1 VVAFREQLMDDWQW
15 RVRIDADTDPPSTL
29 GAGFL
34 IDPQRVLTCAHL
46 VIGLTSVRVSLPGG
60 PVGLRAVVVPL
71 TGWAQ
76 LGDHG
81 DIALLRLEAPAAVSP
96 ARFAQPEGTYWAGEL
111 RARGFRLGFEQTGS
125 YVTLRTAPD
134 MTLAREWWQLDVD
147 QDRPERLAAGFSG
160 AAVYLAETGE
170 VIGMVSDADLDSD
183 GRMGRMLPLAA
194 LRRHW
199 EDLDDLLPLP
209 WLTTTERRELRE
221 IVRDATAPAQQ
232 AYTEAFPGSGPLPEF
247 WSLWDAI
254 RYVAEER
261 FEEDRLARF
270 VAKLAHY
277 LPRIA
282 TDRLSAWSRRA
293 LGAEITMP
301 TGGGTQIP
309 ASVIIRLERR
319 THGDTYELTLSSL
332 INGIPGHTTPPVEVP
347 AAQVREKVETSL
359 PALVRDMLG
368 YDWMIEFA
376 LPESWLYKAV
386 EEWRAGGTPML
397 AYPVVVRDVERLKPA
412 FRQDRA
418 IQRWATLRERALTQP
433 EPVRC
438 TDNRTKDQYFYWLT
452 AREDVCVLVHSQ
464 RPKPSHLTS
473 ALNAGI
479 PVMVWP
485 RSACPD
491 PVHSEC
497 AGARLG
503 KELVALVADAHP
515 DELPK
520 LVKKL
525 RAQARSQPN
534 DQPHCGR
541 RLTLF
546 WDDPA
551 RLPDPPL
558 MMAP

>member
-1 VVAFREQLMDDWQW
+1 MNGWQW
-15 RVRIDADTDPPSTL
+15 RARIDTDTDPSSTL

-34 IDPQRVLTCAHL
+34 IDSQRVLTCAHL
-46 VIGLTSVRVSLPGG
+46 VTGLTSVRVSFPGG
-60 PVGLRAVVVPL
+60 PERLRGAVVPL
-71 TGWAQ
+71 TSWAQ
-76 LGDHG
+76 LGDYG
-81 DIALLRLEAPAAVSP
+81 DMAMVRLEAPTRVSP
-96 ARFAQPEGTYWAGEL
+96 AQFARLEGTYWAGEL
-111 RARGFRLGFEQTGS
+111 RAGGFRLGFERTGS

-134 MTLAREWWQLDVD
+134 MALAREWWQLDVD
-147 QDRPERLAAGFSG
+147 EDRPERLAKGFSG
-160 AAVYLAETGE
+160 AAVYLARTGE
-170 VIGMVSDADLDSD
+170 VIGMVSDADPDSG
-183 GRMGRMLPLAA
+183 GRLGRMLPVAA

-209 WLTTTERRELRE
+209 WLTKSDRRELHE
-221 IVRDATAPAQQ
+221 IVRDATASPRQV
-232 AYTEAFPGSGPLPEF
+232 YSEAFPGPAPLPEF
-247 WSLWDAI
+247 RSVWDAI

-261 FEEDRLARF
+261 YEEDRLARF
-270 VAKLAHY
+270 LTRLARD
-277 LPRIA
+277 LPRTTVGLLANWGRRVLGVEINTA
-282 TDRLSAWSRRA
+282 TGER
-293 LGAEITMP
+293 EQM
-301 TGGGTQIP
+301 P
-309 ASVIIRLERR
+309 ASIIIRLERC

-332 INGIPGHTTPPVEVP
+332 VNGVPRHTMPPVEIR

-359 PALVRDMLG
+359 PSLVGDMLG

-386 EEWRAGGTPML
+386 EEWRAGGTHML

-418 IQRWATLRERALTQP
+418 IQRWATLRGRALTQP

-438 TDNRTKDQYFYWLT
+438 DDNRTKDQYFYWLT
-452 AREDVCVLVHSQ
+452 AREDVCVLVHPQ

-473 ALNAGI
+473 ALNAGV

-491 PVHSEC
+491 SMHGEC
-497 AGARLG
+497 TGGRLA
-503 KELVALVADAHP
+503 KELIALVADAHP
-515 DELPK
+515 DDLPK
-520 LVKKL
+520 LVRKL
-525 RAQARSQPN
+525 RAQARARPNSQT
-534 DQPHCGR
+534 HCGR

-558 MMAP
+558 TMAP